1 MNLKHIIYLL
11 AAGCLLAACFKQGEA
26 GNYDV
31 DGESLIR
38 EMPADGYQAIVTV
51 KQDENQVV
59 FFQVD
64 SVLRVYPLNYEQPF
78 TKPKRLAC
86 RLIDYVDA
94 WVYENKEYHL
104 GKVQWV
110 EELAQGMVESNK
122 GDDYYPTDDG
132 IDLVEDWM
140 TSLEDAFL
148 TLHYTTT
155 WGDGSVVHRLL
166 LVNGDQEGEFRLLH
180 YRDGDDKL
188 WEADALI
195 YFDLNDCLPK
205 TDGRDIILKWTTG
218 AGESAEKHF
227 RFRSRP

>member
-1 MNLKHIIYLL
+1 MRIRHIIYLL
-11 AAGCLLAACFKQGEA
+11 VAGCLLTACFKGGMPGKGE
-26 GNYDV
+26 V
-31 DGESLIR
+31 DGSTLLGAI
-38 EMPADGYQAIVTV
+38 ASDNYSAIVTV
-51 KQDENQVV
+51 KQDENRVV

-64 SVLRVYPLNYEQPF
+64 SVLRVYPLNYNQPF
-78 TKPKRLAC
+78 TEPKRLAC
-86 RLIDYVDA
+86 GLIDYEA
-94 WVYENKEYHL
+94 PVYDNEDYHF
-104 GKVQWV
+104 GMVEWV

-122 GDDYYPTDDG
+122 GDYYPPDDG
-132 IDLVEDWM
+132 IDLLEDWM

-205 TDGRDIILKWTTG
+205 TDGMDITLKWTTG
-218 AGESAEKHF
+218 AGESAEKSF

>member
-1 MNLKHIIYLL
+1 V
-11 AAGCLLAACFKQGEA
+11 E
-26 GNYDV
+26 
-31 DGESLIR
+31 
-38 EMPADGYQAIVTV
+38 
-51 KQDENQVV
+51 
-59 FFQVD
+59 
-64 SVLRVYPLNYEQPF
+64 
-78 TKPKRLAC
+78 
-86 RLIDYVDA
+86 
-94 WVYENKEYHL
+94 
-104 GKVQWV
+104 WV

-122 GDDYYPTDDG
+122 GDYYPPDDG

-205 TDGRDIILKWTTG
+205 TDGMDITLKWTTG
-218 AGESAEKHF
+218 AGESAEKSF